1 MTPGLLADGFSRQVF
16 LINGQTPGPLIEV
29 DEGDELEVFVKN
41 NLAVEMAIHW
51 HGILQRGT
59 PEMDGTIG
67 VTQDPIQPGG
77 NFTYRMHLEG
87 EYGFYWYHAH
97 SRAYSDDGIRG
108 PLTIRPSPQR
118 PKPYKHLA
126 DDEQDFA
133 TMQNAEREAVPLLL
147 SDWYHR
153 VSDDVYNDY
162 ISTGMYPNN
171 VDSLLANGQG
181 QVQCLPQPESGM
193 SMGSSSMNMS
203 AASPTTSMAEGMTMN
218 SGSPMTTDTMA
229 TEMASMDNMRRR
241 AMEGS
246 SMADMCM
253 SMAST
258 TTAAA
263 SAAAMSP
270 MASSTCTNMT
280 APLLAINANYTRGWL
295 ALNMVN
301 GGSITKL
308 SVSLDSHSMHV
319 YAADGFYVKPQ
330 EVQRYSVMV
339 KLDQMPGNYTLRFA
353 SYPYGSDMQQVIE
366 GQATIVYQGDTGMAM
381 PMNMT
386 SHVSAPWMLS
396 NGSATSN
403 ATLLSEQ
410 DLVLAEPASPPC
422 HADITYNFFIN
433 QTDATTWALNGTPY
447 QTTQVPLLYS
457 NTSDGWNASTT
468 LHVPLNST
476 VDIILQI
483 ANDSMDAVSLAQT
496 RPLAYLSCMNS
507 S

>member
-1 MTPGLLADGFSRQVF
+1 MTPELL
-16 LINGQTPGPLIEV
+16 
-29 DEGDELEVFVKN
+29 
-41 NLAVEMAIHW
+41 
-51 HGILQRGT
+51 
-59 PEMDGTIG
+59 
-67 VTQDPIQPGG
+67 DPIRPGG
-77 NFTYRMHLEG
+77 NFTYRMHLKG

-108 PLTIRPSPQR
+108 PLTIHPSPQR

-126 DDEQDFA
+126 DDEPEFA
-133 TMQNAEREAVPLLL
+133 ALQIAEREAVPLLL

-181 QVQCLPQPESGM
+181 RVQCLPQPESGM
-193 SMGSSSMNMS
+193 SMGSSSMDMP
-203 AASPTTSMAEGMTMN
+203 AASPTTSMAQGITMD
-218 SGSPMTTDTMA
+218 SGSPMTADMMA
-229 TEMASMDNMRRR
+229 TGMASMDNMRRR

-258 TTAAA
+258 TTATA
-263 SAAAMSP
+263 SPAAMSP
-270 MASSTCTNMT
+270 MASSPCTNTT
-280 APLLAINANYTRGWL
+280 APLLAISANYTRGWL
-295 ALNMVN
+295 ALNLVN

-330 EVQRYSVMV
+330 EVQILHMSNGQRYSVMV

-353 SYPYGSDMQQVIE
+353 SYPYGSDMQQVTE
-366 GQATIVYQGDTGMAM
+366 GQATIVYQGHTGMAM

-386 SHVSAPWMLS
+386 DHVSTPWMLS

-422 HADITYNFFIN
+422 RADITYNLFIN

-447 QTTQVPLLYS
+447 QTPQVPLLYS

-476 VDIILQI
+476 VDIILQV
-483 ANDSMDAVSLAQT
+483 ANDSMDAVSLAPPK
-496 RPLAYLSCMNS
+496 PLAYLSCMQS